1 MAVKKQPMA
10 VKKQEYFV
18 EFAVDDAE
26 EALDFYE
33 RVFDWATLS
42 VGGPIEYH
50 VMGPLGEEAVVGILP
65 SALAPH
71 TLVYFQTDKF
81 DDVVERLEKHG
92 GRIILNQK
100 VKGVGFVAQWI
111 DPQGNRFAA
120 TCDRLPAEMAGDPD
134 FITIDAKRVSRRL
147 PNQNGGKSV
156 RAVYVEI
163 AVTDARAA
171 LDFYQN
177 VFDWGSQGV
186 EGSGMPFHLAGQVG
200 ERAMAGIMPMAMGPR
215 SLAYFETDN
224 IGERARRIRRLGG
237 RVVRL
242 GKQKGL
248 GEFGQFKDPFGNPFG
263 LVDYAQNAPRIAGKG
278 K

>member
-1 MAVKKQPMA
+1 MVPLLVSKR
-10 VKKQEYFV
+10 EFFV

-26 EALDFYE
+26 GALDFYE
-33 RVFDWATLS
+33 GVFDWASLS
-42 VGGPIEYH
+42 AEGPIEYH

-71 TLVYFQTDKF
+71 TLIYFQAYKF
-81 DDVVERLEKHG
+81 DDVVERLQKHG

-111 DPQGNRFAA
+111 DPQGNHFAA
-120 TCDRLPAEMAGDPD
+120 ANPLPAENPS
-134 FITIDAKRVSRRL
+134 FITIDPKRVSRRL
-147 PNQNGGKSV
+147 PNENERGSSV

-171 LDFYQN
+171 VDFFKN
-177 VFDWGSQGV
+177 VFDWGSMDV
-186 EGSGMPFHLAGQVG
+186 EGSGMPFHLAGRVG
-200 ERAMAGIMPMAMGPR
+200 ERAMAGIMPTAMAPR

-224 IGERARRIRRLGG
+224 IGERAQRIRRLGG

-248 GEFGQFKDPFGNPFG
+248 GEVGQFKDPFGNPFG
-263 LVDYAQNAPRIAGKG
+263 LVDMANAPSIPAKG
-278 K
+278 